1 MGSNLITQTQWGV
14 SRNPWCGVHRAG
26 TCMYKFLSIF
36 EAHSI
41 GYSGFMVQSTEDAEY
56 IISSIFVFQTFCPA
70 LAEASSLL
78 KNILK

>member
-1 MGSNLITQTQWGV
+1 
-14 SRNPWCGVHRAG
+14 
-26 TCMYKFLSIF
+26 MYKFLSIF